1 MISYFDFNILQVTS
15 RAIDLKQV
23 LSENE
28 WIQEGDELLNTGIEK
43 EADAAKS
50 TTIPSKLKAVIKFG
64 YDEGMK
70 NRLSR
75 QGKTFEQWIV
85 GVLAH
90 AQAHFKHPSL
100 GTEIEFEVSSM
111 TFGIFT
117 LTLILLS
124 KITNNKI
131 SFFPYISQVQ
141 GTPLYKAATQWTADR
156 NIHDARRATL
166 AANLKDVD
174 TMSWWCNEGGGGV
187 AGIAFVGALCSSYN
201 INLNEYWSSQ
211 SGAAFVS

>member
-1 MISYFDFNILQVTS
+1 MSYSDFNILQVTS

-28 WIQEGDELLNTGIEK
+28 WTQEGDELLNTGIEK
-43 EADAAKS
+43 EAEAAKS

-100 GTEIEFEVSSM
+100 GTEIQFEVSSM
-111 TFGIFT
+111 TFEIFKST
-117 LTLILLS
+117 L
-124 KITNNKI
+124 
-131 SFFPYISQVQ
+131 
-141 GTPLYKAATQWTADR
+141 
-156 NIHDARRATL
+156 
-166 AANLKDVD
+166 
-174 TMSWWCNEGGGGV
+174 
-187 AGIAFVGALCSSYN
+187 SS
-201 INLNEYWSSQ
+201 
-211 SGAAFVS
+211 